1 MSGDYF
7 THNDRQQPILQHL
20 KWTED
25 GELSEIDKNKILS
38 LLNTSGLEHEYN
50 ERWRTGSPMQG

>member
-7 THNDRQQPILQHL
+7 THNDRQEPILQHL

-25 GELSEIDKNKILS
+25 GELSEIDKIKILS
-38 LLNTSGLEHEYN
+38 ILNTSGLEQN
-50 ERWRTGSPMQG
+50 

>member
-7 THNDRQQPILQHL
+7 THNDRQEPILQHL

-25 GELSEIDKNKILS
+25 GELSEIDKTKILS
-38 LLNTSGLEHEYN
+38 HLNTNGLEQDYN

>member
-7 THNDRQQPILQHL
+7 THNSNQPPIVQHL

-25 GELSEIDKNKILS
+25 GELSDIDKNKILAI
-38 LLNTSGLEHEYN
+38 LNTHGLEIEHKD
-50 ERWRTGSPMQG
+50 R